1 MHSNSIWDYFKF
13 NQKKDKLIVK
23 KILISTGGSGGHVIP
38 AITLFEH
45 YNESFET
52 YLVSDKR
59 GAKYINNNKY
69 PFEIIDTPKISK
81 NIIKIPFILIFFLIS
96 ILRSYF
102 FLRKKNIQYL
112 ISTGGYMS
120 FPFCISAK
128 LLNIKIFLFEP
139 NMVIGKSNKFF
150 LNFSKKIIC
159 YSDQIK
165 NFPDNHK
172 NKKLL
177 INPLLR
183 KEIYNLQTNIE
194 RDINLPFKLLII
206 GGSQGA
212 KFFDEK
218 VVELV
223 KNLSKENEIYV
234 TQQISDQNKKIEIIK
249 KYDEINLKYE
259 LFSFNN
265 DLYKKFN
272 NIDFAITRAG
282 SSTISELAF
291 YNIPFLAV
299 PFPFA
304 KDNHQFYNAKYY
316 SDQNLCW
323 LVKQEDF
330 DLDKI
335 SNLLTNLIRDNKEHL
350 IKKQNMAK
358 FSYQNTWNN
367 INQKLT
373 GLINEN

>member
-316 SDQNLCW
+316 SDKNLCW

>member
-194 RDINLPFKLLII
+194 RDINSPFKLLII

-316 SDQNLCW
+316 SDKNLCW

>member
-1 MHSNSIWDYFKF
+1 M
-13 NQKKDKLIVK
+13 LIYCYR
-23 KILISTGGSGGHVIP
+23 
-38 AITLFEH
+38 TLFEH

-150 LNFSKKIIC
+150 LNLSKKIIC

-316 SDQNLCW
+316 SDKNLCW

>member
-102 FLRKKNIQYL
+102 FLRKKNIHYL

-316 SDQNLCW
+316 SDKNLCW